1 MFSQAC
7 LAERERR
14 GKERGFLLRG
24 RVGPWEHLAG
34 KSTWGGQGQRG
45 RMIGIDVQNQSS
57 DCQSQSSKRNAIEKK
72 KKEESE
78 MSFLRF
84 RLLRGSILVT
94 DTNCERR

>member
-7 LAERERR
+7 LAERGRR

-72 KKEESE
+72 KRRIGDELLEIQIIKRE
-78 MSFLRF
+78 RF
-84 RLLRGSILVT
+84 SDRY
-94 DTNCERR
+94 

>member
-1 MFSQAC
+1 M
-7 LAERERR
+7 
-14 GKERGFLLRG
+14 
-24 RVGPWEHLAG
+24 G

-84 RLLRGSILVT
+84 RLLRGSVLVT